1 MLQSVA
7 DSQPDVDA
15 IFRLTR
21 KTPFSFR
28 RPTCIKK
35 GCIDWK
41 IKKVHRD
48 FYIFVHC
55 NLLITGAGINGLRGS
70 TLKVPDSVMTP
81 YNAQVYD
88 IVIVT

>member
-1 MLQSVA
+1 MLFKHLIVSYLFIVEPENEANTFNQSLINFAVLQSVA

-35 GCIDWK
+35 GCID
-41 IKKVHRD
+41 
-48 FYIFVHC
+48 
-55 NLLITGAGINGLRGS
+55 
-70 TLKVPDSVMTP
+70 
-81 YNAQVYD
+81 
-88 IVIVT
+88 